1 MRRASLILLSAL
13 LCVCA
18 SAQNNLGAADDA
30 DRIILTPFV
39 AENASFPE
47 YVANTVKNK
56 LTQLASQYG
65 VAGTCFDQ
73 RFIITANFTEL
84 TKEATATTPPM
95 IALDLSPTLY
105 IGDISTGALFA
116 SCSLPSLKGVGKN
129 ETKAYMAAIKGLKLN
144 DPAIAS
150 FVEQGKSKIIEYY
163 NSQIDFLLS
172 QADALCGQ
180 DDFDGAIALLMTVP
194 SVCKDAYKKAMS
206 KSTAIFQKKI
216 DKEGAILL
224 NTARQVWN
232 ADQSYAGAQ
241 EAGEYLAQI
250 HPNSSSYSDA
260 SKLSSEIAKRIKEV
274 DKREWDFKLQQ
285 HNDEVK
291 LESQAIEA
299 AKAIGVAKAKQPITY
314 NTKVYW
320 W

>member
-1 MRRASLILLSAL
+1 MRRISLILISAL

-18 SAQNNLGAADDA
+18 YAQNNLGSANDA

-39 AENASFPE
+39 AENSSFPV
-47 YVANTVKNK
+47 YAASTVKNK
-56 LTQLASQYG
+56 LMQVASQYG

-116 SCSLPSLKGVGKN
+116 SCPLPAVKGVGNN
-129 ETKAYMAAIKGLKLN
+129 ETKAYMAAIKGLRLN
-144 DPAIAS
+144 DPAIAR
-150 FVEQGKSKIIEYY
+150 FIEQGKAKIIEYY
-163 NSQIDFLLS
+163 NSQIDFILS

-180 DDFDGAIALLMTVP
+180 DDFEGAIALLMSVP
-194 SVCKDAYKKAMS
+194 SVCKDAYNKAMS

-216 DKEGAILL
+216 DKEGAMLL
-224 NTARQVWN
+224 NTARQIWN
-232 ADQSYAGAQ
+232 ADQSYAGAEQ
-241 EAGEYLAQI
+241 AGEFLSQI
-250 HPNSSSYSDA
+250 HPNSSSFSGA
-260 SKLSSEIAKRIKEV
+260 SALSSEIAKRIKEV
-274 DKREWDFKLQQ
+274 DKREWDFQLKQ
-285 HNDEVK
+285 HNDQVK
-291 LESQAIEA
+291 LEGQAIEA